1 MVNNFYKYVKSF
13 NDSKLGQAVSR
24 RKTTI
29 VGQCDNLRTV
39 KYQLIYQSNTIKVT
53 MKSKDNFGILQC
65 KFFFFNSCPHNT

>member
-24 RKTTI
+24 RKMRI

-39 KYQLIYQSNTIKVT
+39 KY
-53 MKSKDNFGILQC
+53 
-65 KFFFFNSCPHNT
+65 